1 MRQADFTRMAMHLA
15 KIASTDEATGKK
27 IIRSDFSSVQGIV
40 KQDIGVD
47 ATVRQIRDAAKVAE
61 VEIQAPKAKRAAN
74 IDTLSRLIVVAK
86 VVRKLARTINELE
99 GNDLYAEDIRVL
111 TNVISRY
118 SPSNGKH
125 SDD

>member
-1 MRQADFTRMAMHLA
+1 MAMHLA